1 MRPATGEWFDDLTGA
16 ATGPVSE
23 IMRPVV
29 GPRHPPPP
37 GPARRCPGNGVCDL
51 IGCRGSTRRGEN
63 SAPTSADQS
72 APDIELEREENNENV
87 ENFELKNGDAPAHP
101 AVPAAAAADR
111 QVKQYMQVG

>member
-37 GPARRCPGNGVCDL
+37 GPARRCPGNGACDL

-63 SAPTSADQS
+63 SAPTSADQN
-72 APDIELEREENNENV
+72 APDTTLEREKNNEIAEDV
-87 ENFELKNGDAPAHP
+87 EVNNGAALAHP

-111 QVKQYMQVG
+111 RVRQ

>member
-1 MRPATGEWFDDLTGA
+1 MRSVTGEWFDDLTGA

-37 GPARRCPGNGVCDL
+37 GPARRCPSNGACDL

-63 SAPTSADQS
+63 SAPTSADQGTQ
-72 APDIELEREENNENV
+72 ENEMKRDRNSENL
-87 ENFELKNGDAPAHP
+87 ENFMVMNGEAPAAP
-101 AVPAAAAADR
+101 AVPAAAAAAR
-111 QVKQYMQVG
+111 QVRQYMHVG

>member
-37 GPARRCPGNGVCDL
+37 GPARRCPGNGACDL

-63 SAPTSADQS
+63 SAPTSADQN
-72 APDIELEREENNENV
+72 APDTTLEREKNNENAENV
-87 ENFELKNGDAPAHP
+87 EVKNGGAPAHP

-111 QVKQYMQVG
+111 RVRQ